1 MRWWREDLAMKN
13 PWSVLSPGESRRDL
27 DDLVE
32 YQRFLKRFKV
42 VEEERRLKDILY
54 DGKRFG
60 TPARDDEGR

>member
-1 MRWWREDLAMKN
+1 MQNSWH
-13 PWSVLSPGESRRDL
+13 VLDSGESRRGL

-54 DGKRFG
+54 DGMRFG
-60 TPARDDEGR
+60 ALVRDDEDC

>member
-1 MRWWREDLAMKN
+1 MQNSWR
-13 PWSVLSPGESRRDL
+13 VLDSGESRRGL

-54 DGKRFG
+54 DGMRFG
-60 TPARDDEGR
+60 ALARDDEDC